1 MKEFPSGQVSG
12 PTIIVI
18 FSVILTVLAWAKTV
32 PKELSRGIFQ
42 PRSAI
47 VRHIALSLKVNVS
60 LHVRSFKLFSSS
72 SHSVKIFY

>member
-12 PTIIVI
+12 LTMNVI
-18 FSVILTVLAWAKTV
+18 FSVILTALTWAKRV

-47 VRHIALSLKVNVS
+47 VRHIALSL
-60 LHVRSFKLFSSS
+60 LCTHIAL
-72 SHSVKIFY
+72 HSVKIFY